1 MLFGNMFQVLGLLFF
16 FTIATSISA
25 KQKDTSWLQPDLGDK
40 GLNLDGKG
48 EHRLPDTDLSA
59 SGKLDLDLKEHLL
72 YDAYTIGFNR
82 EGKSYLF
89 EGDVVLIGGQSVI
102 AADRVDLSTVT
113 NNMTATGNVVIVLNS
128 QIFTGT
134 MVSLNWKT
142 GDLTIND
149 ASLVAND
156 NEAIENIKAKVLGLT
171 SKDFAY
177 QKEKD
182 REEVKLAEKKQDL
195 KSAYRELYLKNEL
208 NPQNKKEL
216 EDKLTVVLEKQVLL
230 DNYRYPRLFNLSE
243 RKRNSLEKR
252 RRFWEQNR
260 KSKSAV
266 DYNVPYY
273 FKITGSKIERKNTN
287 DYYAF
292 GGIITGC
299 QCDEDESPVWAF
311 RADKIKVQRE
321 GYADLLHPVFEIKGM
336 PILYLPYLKIPVK
349 SKRQSGFLMPNIMTG
364 NSTNGVVY
372 TQPVYFS
379 FSDSADATLTPD
391 FIQNRGTRVGIE
403 VRQQRKKYSGWNL
416 NLEVIRDRI
425 WIEEQVQR
433 ENVKSNLEASGYCSA
448 GTPEEQL
455 VCQDDVNYKL
465 AIPKNSWRGK
475 TTWGLVEHIT
485 PRLSINTTG
494 DVVSDHRYT
503 QDLYLP
509 SDFSSAFSTI
519 PGANAY
525 NVSKARLNY
534 AGKDVFVGLG
544 TYFGDYVLATDR
556 YKGLHMPAVLNMQT
570 RSFNLFEDANLPF
583 PIYGDLSANLI
594 GITDID
600 GEQDL
605 LYKTPTSLTNAYWNN
620 LKVLNHISYYDRS
633 LR

>member
-182 REEVKLAEKKQDL
+182 REEVKLAEKKQEL
-195 KSAYRELYLKNEL
+195 KAAYRELYLKNEL

-216 EDKLTVVLEKQVLL
+216 EDQLTVVL
-230 DNYRYPRLFNLSE
+230 
-243 RKRNSLEKR
+243 
-252 RRFWEQNR
+252 
-260 KSKSAV
+260 
-266 DYNVPYY
+266 
-273 FKITGSKIERKNTN
+273 
-287 DYYAF
+287 
-292 GGIITGC
+292 
-299 QCDEDESPVWAF
+299 
-311 RADKIKVQRE
+311 
-321 GYADLLHPVFEIKGM
+321 
-336 PILYLPYLKIPVK
+336 
-349 SKRQSGFLMPNIMTG
+349 
-364 NSTNGVVY
+364 
-372 TQPVYFS
+372 
-379 FSDSADATLTPD
+379 
-391 FIQNRGTRVGIE
+391 
-403 VRQQRKKYSGWNL
+403 
-416 NLEVIRDRI
+416 
-425 WIEEQVQR
+425 
-433 ENVKSNLEASGYCSA
+433 
-448 GTPEEQL
+448 
-455 VCQDDVNYKL
+455 
-465 AIPKNSWRGK
+465 
-475 TTWGLVEHIT
+475 
-485 PRLSINTTG
+485 
-494 DVVSDHRYT
+494 
-503 QDLYLP
+503 
-509 SDFSSAFSTI
+509 
-519 PGANAY
+519 
-525 NVSKARLNY
+525 
-534 AGKDVFVGLG
+534 
-544 TYFGDYVLATDR
+544 
-556 YKGLHMPAVLNMQT
+556 
-570 RSFNLFEDANLPF
+570 RSRS
-583 PIYGDLSANLI
+583 YG
-594 GITDID
+594 
-600 GEQDL
+600 
-605 LYKTPTSLTNAYWNN
+605 
-620 LKVLNHISYYDRS
+620 
-633 LR
+633 